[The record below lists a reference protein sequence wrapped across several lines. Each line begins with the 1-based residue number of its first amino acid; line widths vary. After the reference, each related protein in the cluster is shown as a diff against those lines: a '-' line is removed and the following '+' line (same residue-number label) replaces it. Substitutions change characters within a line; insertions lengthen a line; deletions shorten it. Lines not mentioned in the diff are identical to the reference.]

1 MARGRILLVEDEP
14 MLHLLWEDIC
24 EVNDIELVGPARTN
38 AEAEKLILQESGSLL
53 GVFLDVNLLGE
64 SSSGAAQILST
75 MPLPVFV
82 CSGHNERDLPTVFQQ
97 WPVLQKPY
105 RPLDVEQLINK
116 LVFAN

>member
-24 EVNDIELVGPARTN
+24 EDNDIELVGPAMTN
-38 AEAEKLILQESGSLL
+38 AEAERLIQQEAGSLL
-53 GVFLDVNLLGE
+53 GVFLDVNLMGE
-64 SSSGAAQILST
+64 SSLGAAELLSN
-75 MPLPVFV
+75 MPLPVVV
-82 CSGHNERDLPTVFQQ
+82 CSGHNERDIPLVFQQ

-105 RPLDVEQLINK
+105 RPLDIEQLINK